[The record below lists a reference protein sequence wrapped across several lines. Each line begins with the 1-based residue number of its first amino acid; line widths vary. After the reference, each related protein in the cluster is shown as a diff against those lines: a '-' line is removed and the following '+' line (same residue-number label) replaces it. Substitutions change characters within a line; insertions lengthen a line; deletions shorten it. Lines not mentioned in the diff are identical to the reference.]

1 MADNTQAL
9 VAAVAQASAS
19 KTPVYIAGGNTK
31 RDMLGRRCEAKPLD
45 LSGHRGIVDFQPSE
59 LVITVRAGTPLVD
72 IERTLAPE
80 GLCMAFDPPQFD
92 GIATVGGTLACNLS
106 GPSRPWAG
114 SIRDAVLG
122 VRLINGR
129 AELLKFGGQVMK
141 NVAGYDVSR
150 LQAGALGTLGVITEV
165 SLKVQPQ
172 PEAVASLAF
181 EVSRQDA
188 IETMNRRAGEPK
200 PLTGAFWYKG
210 RMYLRLAGSASAVEH
225 TARLWGGER
234 LPRRTDLWT
243 SLRDMTLSFFSGD
256 APLWRASH
264 KPTAPAWEF
273 PEEQLIDWCGAQRWF
288 SGDLELDALE
298 GAAANAGG
306 HIMLFR
312 GGDRLREVRQRL
324 NTVEQHLQS
333 RIKYSFDPEGIF
345 NPGRL
350 YSWM

>member
-1 MADNTQAL
+1 MADCTEAL
-9 VAAVAQASAS
+9 IAAVAQAFAS
-19 KTPVYIAGGNTK
+19 KTPLYIAGGNSK
-31 RDMLGRRCEAKPLD
+31 RDMLGRRCEAKLLD
-45 LSGHRGIVDFQPSE
+45 LSGHHGIVDFQPSE

-72 IERTLAPE
+72 IEQTLAPE
-80 GLCMAFDPPQFD
+80 GLCLAFDPPQF
-92 GIATVGGTLACNLS
+92 GGTATAGGTLACNLS
-106 GPSRPWAG
+106 GPGRPWAG

-150 LQAGALGTLGVITEV
+150 LQAGAMGTLGVITEI
-165 SLKVQPQ
+165 SLKEQPQ
-172 PEAVASLAF
+172 PESVASLAF

-210 RMYLRLAGSASAVEH
+210 RMYLRLAGSASAVEN

-234 LPRRTDLWT
+234 LPKSTDLWT
-243 SLRDMTLSFFSGD
+243 SLREMTLSLFKGD

-264 KPTAPAWEF
+264 KPTAPAWES
-273 PEEQLIDWCGAQRWF
+273 PQEQLIDWCGAQRWF
-288 SGDLELDALE
+288 CGDFDLDALQ
-298 GAAANAGG
+298 GTTASAGG

-312 GGDRLREVRQRL
+312 GGDRLGEVRQRL
-324 NTVEQHLQS
+324 NTAEQRLQG
-333 RIKYSFDPEGIF
+333 RIKHSFDPEGIF